1 MKQAEQSEKIYKAVE
16 ALKKEPDSDK
26 KTAFWNAYKELADEY
41 DTEFKEK
48 YGSDLD
54 TTLIF
59 AGLFSAVSSAF
70 IIQIE
75 PQLMMD
81 PPNTKV
87 FVAQSMLYVSLF
99 TTLLAAFLAV
109 LGKQWIMFYQ
119 AVGGRG
125 TIEDRGLERQR
136 KLDGLRKWKFDAV
149 LQMFPLLLQL
159 ALLLFSTAISV
170 YLWTVNR
177 SVAFIMLALTSVGF
191 GVYMLL
197 LGSAIVSRDSPF
209 RTPLAPFLVKIFS
222 PILNKIFIAL
232 NKLNWQ
238 YLQPFSWHLYRLF
251 SRLRGLLEPVL
262 SCFRWAK
269 PGTHI
274 LPRFI
279 THIRSKPTMVNT
291 YPNYDLSGPSAE
303 AAAVL
308 WVLETTTDP
317 TILDLAVEMG
327 ADLQWPLDADLLS
340 PMSGLRFRF
349 LECFDSQIEMS
360 ADNWY
365 GYKLQKVRKG
375 MSRRAIQCGIMCC
388 SMMLAAQASK
398 NYYEPL
404 LSFLPCSSILAE
416 VDDHD
421 ELVQLLT
428 LVQLVT
434 KSPDWVLDCTTRY
447 AIQWTLHILPSIIH
461 GSANLDESQW
471 LEHFLDQLTA
481 ENLPNLD
488 EKTFTNY
495 LCCLDSILGP
505 MDMRMAVEIDK
516 TQANTQ
522 IFNFHPLTAFTNC
535 SRFETFLLTQLFI
548 VLQTATIDPPLVK
561 RIIRTTHQL
570 MNETAGHDYLYFS
583 SRELKILV
591 KEMSG
596 FCATFPRVD
605 EWLDIAVIAATLG
618 RLDSESW
625 NHIGFYSHNVPNME
639 WIYMALEHIQQSSG
653 SDDIGTWDSYSI
665 MAFENLL
672 QLLACSS
679 TLTEIPALGSLRM
692 ILQALCADGDISLIA
707 AVVLH
712 EKENW
717 LLDPNL
723 QSIMQQYSVWSQLG
737 RVAIEHSDFKV
748 YYIGL
753 GGRLANTAHW
763 KPFIYQD
770 LPTWITTNVFG
781 HDRWG
786 RDFFMHETFMSV
798 IRNIWAP
805 DFEEHHKFADDTEKS
820 WALAIS
826 ALSNVWKNLEFIA
839 TPTKEIIR
847 LARCTISASLCDKY
861 FIWSSSS
868 TSGWDEKRLASAV
881 RGIFASRLGASLTHA
896 ARNIVLASHFT
907 THVRI
912 ADLLAVLGNKLGNEF
927 ESGHGEVVIGGE
939 KKEYKDWDG
948 LNDYLV
954 AELDALEDS
963 SSPENAAR

>member
-1 MKQAEQSEKIYKAVE
+1 MSEEPEPPLTSTSTGTAMPSNPDGTPSTPLSDNDRLITALQTCFQDLINKQEDQTRKQAEQTEMICKAVE
-16 ALKKEPDSDK
+16 AFKKKPDSDK

-177 SVAFIMLALTSVGF
+177 SVAFIMLALTSLGF

-222 PILNKIFIAL
+222 PILNKIFTAL

-279 THIRSKPTMVNT
+279 SHIRSKPTMVNT

-388 SMMLAAQASK
+388 SMMLTAQASK
-398 NYYEPL
+398 NY
-404 LSFLPCSSILAE
+404 
-416 VDDHD
+416 H
-421 ELVQLLT
+421 
-428 LVQLVT
+428 
-434 KSPDWVLDCTTRY
+434 
-447 AIQWTLHILPSIIH
+447 
-461 GSANLDESQW
+461 
-471 LEHFLDQLTA
+471 
-481 ENLPNLD
+481 
-488 EKTFTNY
+488 
-495 LCCLDSILGP
+495 
-505 MDMRMAVEIDK
+505 
-516 TQANTQ
+516 
-522 IFNFHPLTAFTNC
+522 

-570 MNETAGHDYLYFS
+570 MNETASHDYLYFS

-665 MAFENLL
+665 IAFENLL

-798 IRNIWAP
+798 I
-805 DFEEHHKFADDTEKS
+805 
-820 WALAIS
+820 
-826 ALSNVWKNLEFIA
+826 
-839 TPTKEIIR
+839 
-847 LARCTISASLCDKY
+847 
-861 FIWSSSS
+861 
-868 TSGWDEKRLASAV
+868 
-881 RGIFASRLGASLTHA
+881 
-896 ARNIVLASHFT
+896 
-907 THVRI
+907 
-912 ADLLAVLGNKLGNEF
+912 
-927 ESGHGEVVIGGE
+927 
-939 KKEYKDWDG
+939 
-948 LNDYLV
+948 
-954 AELDALEDS
+954 
-963 SSPENAAR
+963 